1 MERSVLF
8 ALISMVFAGITAVIA
23 KLGMKNVSGDV
34 ALAVRTT
41 LIFALVWI
49 NSLAFRQVTELKLL
63 TRNDLLFL
71 CLSGVTTFLS
81 WLFYYRAM
89 KEGSV
94 ALVSTIDKASIV
106 ITILLSVWILKE
118 PLTWRLALGGSLMV
132 AGLVVLV
139 WK

>member
-1 MERSVLF
+1 MLF

>member
-1 MERSVLF
+1 
-8 ALISMVFAGITAVIA
+8 
-23 KLGMKNVSGDV
+23 MKNVSGDV